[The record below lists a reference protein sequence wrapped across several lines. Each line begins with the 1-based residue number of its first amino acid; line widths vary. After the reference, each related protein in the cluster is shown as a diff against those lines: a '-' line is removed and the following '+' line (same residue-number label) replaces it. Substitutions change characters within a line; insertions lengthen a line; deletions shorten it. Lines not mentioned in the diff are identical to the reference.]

1 MRTSSARASSG
12 YDINKSRTV
21 IEDMGEKVSKNVHA
35 ILEMSAPE
43 QVKRKVGEYFEGKRG
58 YRALR
63 EYFNANPSA
72 FIDLLRKVVRYRQE
86 ITNRNTYNG
95 TEITTHTIEESDKND
110 CLSVLLRN
118 RK

>member
-1 MRTSSARASSG
+1 M
-12 YDINKSRTV
+12 
-21 IEDMGEKVSKNVHA
+21 EEKVSQNVHA

-43 QVKRKVGEYFEGKRG
+43 QVRRKVRGYFEGKRG
-58 YRALR
+58 YENLKQ
-63 EYFNANPSA
+63 YFDANPSA

-86 ITNRNTYNG
+86 ITSRNTYNG